1 MARRHLQVTDELH
14 RYVLE
19 HSLPA
24 DPLVRELAEET
35 ARRYPDAAEM
45 QIAPDQGALLY
56 LLVKISRARRVV
68 ELGTFTGMSS
78 LWMARALPDDGRLL
92 CLDVS
97 EEWTAV
103 ARSYWER
110 AGVADRVELRLGPA
124 LDTLRSLPP
133 EPQFDLAFIDADK
146 RSYPD
151 YLTELVPRLVPGGV
165 LLADNVLWSGKISD
179 DPGESAEA
187 LRRFNRLVADH
198 PDLEAVVLAFADGLT
213 LARKRG

>member
-24 DPLVRELAEET
+24 DPLVRELTEET

>member
-1 MARRHLQVTDELH
+1 
-14 RYVLE
+14 
-19 HSLPA
+19 
-24 DPLVRELAEET
+24 
-35 ARRYPDAAEM
+35 
-45 QIAPDQGALLY
+45 
-56 LLVKISRARRVV
+56 VV